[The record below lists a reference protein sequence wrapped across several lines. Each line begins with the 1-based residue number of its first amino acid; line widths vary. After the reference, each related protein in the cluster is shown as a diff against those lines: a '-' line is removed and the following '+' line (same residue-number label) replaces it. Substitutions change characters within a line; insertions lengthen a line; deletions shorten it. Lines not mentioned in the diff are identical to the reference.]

1 MPGTVQKKSAAK
13 STARKTLNL
22 ALQGGGAHGAFTW
35 GVLDALLED
44 GRFAF
49 EGITATSAGSM
60 NAAVLTDGL
69 MKGGPQ
75 GARAALETFWR
86 EISEAGAV
94 WGAMRPATW
103 DVLERWMPFLKFLEI
118 DDLNDSLALGM
129 GEAMN
134 WTFSPYQT
142 NPLNLNPL
150 RDILNKTIDF
160 RAVNACRTHR
170 LFISATNVRTGAGK
184 VFRTGEITV
193 DTLLA
198 SAALPNM
205 FQAVEIAGEHYWDGG
220 YMGNPSLWPL
230 FYESACRDILLV
242 HINPIVRP
250 KLPKRGYAIQNRL
263 NEITFNASLLKELR
277 AIAFVRKLVTDDM
290 LRPEHKKKYRD
301 ILMHAIRTD
310 AVMNDLSIA
319 SKYDTN
325 WPFLT
330 SLRDTGRKQAQEW
343 IRKCHDAVNIRPTVD
358 LYADYLAE

>member
-1 MPGTVQKKSAAK
+1 MPKPTQKKRTEK
-13 STARKTLNL
+13 KTLNL

-35 GVLDALLED
+35 GVVDALLED

-60 NAAVLTDGL
+60 NAVVLTDGF
-69 MKGGPQ
+69 MKGGVQ
-75 GARAALETFWR
+75 GARAALENFWR
-86 EISEAGAV
+86 EISNAGAV
-94 WGAMRPATW
+94 WGVMRPSTW
-103 DVLERWMPFLKFLEI
+103 DAFECWMPFLKFLEI
-118 DDLNDSLALGM
+118 DDLNDSFALGM

-160 RAVNACRTHR
+160 DAVNRCRTHC
-170 LFISATNVRTGAGK
+170 LFISATNVRTGSGK
-184 VFRTGEITV
+184 VFRTGEIMV
-193 DTLLA
+193 ETLLA

-205 FQAVEIAGEHYWDGG
+205 FQAVEIGGESYWDGG
-220 YMGNPSLWPL
+220 YVGNPSLWPL

-250 KLPKRGYAIQNRL
+250 EIPRRGYAIQNRL

-310 AVMNDLSIA
+310 TVMNDLSIA
-319 SKYDTN
+319 SKYDTSWN
-325 WPFLT
+325 FLT
-330 SLRDTGRKQAQEW
+330 TLRDLGRKQAQEW
-343 IRKCHDAVNIRPTVD
+343 VRKNYTAINVRPTVN
-358 LYADYLAE
+358 LHEDYLNA